1 MSLFASKENLKDKK
15 SLIIYYSRK
24 GENYT
29 SQGIQDLSIG
39 NTEVIAKMISEI
51 TGGDLFEIKPVK
63 EYPINYRECTAVA
76 KDELRENARPELT
89 EYLENIDKYEVIYIG
104 YPNWWGTMPMPMMTG
119 LEKLN
124 FTDKVVMPFCTHE
137 GSGMGSSESDVKKI
151 CKGAKVMKGL
161 PIQGSYVDTAK
172 SKVEQ
177 WIKLVV

>member
-1 MSLFASKENLKDKK
+1 MSLFGSKENIKGKK

-29 SQGIQDLSIG
+29 NNGIQDLPVG

-63 EYPINYRECTAVA
+63 EYPINYRECTVVA
-76 KDELRENARPELT
+76 QDELKANARPELQ
-89 EYLENIDKYEVIYIG
+89 EYLENIDEYEVIYIG
-104 YPNWWGTMPMPMMTG
+104 YPNWWGTMPMPMFTE
-119 LEKLN
+119 LEKLD
-124 FTDKVVMPFCTHE
+124 FSDKIVMPFCTHE
-137 GSGMGSSESDVKKI
+137 GSGMGNSESDLRSV

-161 PIQGSYVDTAK
+161 PIQGSYVSTAK

-177 WIKLVV
+177 WIK